1 MTTELEALGQV
12 VRQERKNLGL
22 SQEELAEACG
32 LHRNF
37 VGYIERAE
45 KSATIGTL
53 FKLAAG
59 LKTTPSHLIHLV
71 ENNMIA

>member
-1 MTTELEALGQV
+1 MTELEALGQV
-12 VRQERKNLGL
+12 VRRERKKLGL
-22 SQEELAEACG
+22 SQEALAEACG

-53 FKLAAG
+53 FKLAVG
-59 LKTTPSHLIHLV
+59 LRTTPSRLV
-71 ENNMIA
+71 GFVEKEAVR

>member
-1 MTTELEALGQV
+1 MTTELEALGRI
-12 VRQERKNLGL
+12 VRQERKKLGL

-53 FKLAAG
+53 FKLATG
-59 LKTTPSHLIHLV
+59 LDTTPSRLVHLV
-71 ENNMIA
+71 EKEAVT

>member
-1 MTTELEALGQV
+1 MTTELEALGRV
-12 VRQERKNLGL
+12 VRRERKKLRL
-22 SQEELAEACG
+22 SQEGLAEACG

-53 FKLAAG
+53 FKLADG
-59 LKTTPSHLIHLV
+59 LGTSPSRLIRLV
-71 ENNMIA
+71 EKASAE

>member
-1 MTTELEALGQV
+1 MRTELEALGRI
-12 VRQERKNLGL
+12 VRQERKKLGL

-53 FKLAAG
+53 FKLATG
-59 LKTTPSHLIHLV
+59 LDTTPSQLVHLV
-71 ENNMIA
+71 EKEAVT